1 MNSPKNQPNELH
13 GNFKQILLAKYKQPL
28 KPKQENH
35 NHSHNK
41 FFGFLHKQK
50 DSHIPLR
57 TSSPIADRKNKKK
70 EKQLKDHKH
79 NHKEHQHR
87 NAIWQSDKIAPLVQ
101 SKWIVEHIDYPNHA
115 NRIDTD
121 SNVNIT
127 KIQRNQN
134 VNVPQFRRFG
144 DTNILRNQKKP
155 LLTKLIN
162 EIPTADNIYRYLQSK
177 NATNAENGV
186 TTKSPLPHAA
196 SNAKDTGFSSMDG
209 DQTSSLYSQ
218 FNSRQ
223 YVNVNQHQNRIRSNN
238 VNVASPAT
246 SPSNNRVRPLNN
258 KNFDRSPNISSSNS
272 NSSDIN
278 SLDSMEH
285 EIIHSKNNNQQSD
298 SMSYLGPF
306 NFRQLLRPTQ
316 GPTDSLRKRKG
327 INLSLTPPPLQ
338 KGKI

>member
-1 MNSPKNQPNELH
+1 MNSPKNNPNELH
-13 GNFKQILLAKYKQPL
+13 GNFKQYLLTKYKQPL

-35 NHSHNK
+35 SQSHNK

-50 DSHIPLR
+50 ESHIPLR
-57 TSSPIADRKNKKK
+57 ISSPIADRKNKKK
-70 EKQLKDHKH
+70 EKQIKDHKY
-79 NHKEHQHR
+79 KEHHHR
-87 NAIWQSDKIAPLVQ
+87 NTIWQSDKIAPLVQ
-101 SKWIVEHIDYPNHA
+101 SKWIVEHIDYPNNA
-115 NRIDTD
+115 NHTANDA
-121 SNVNIT
+121 NINIS
-127 KIQRNQN
+127 KVQRNQN
-134 VNVPQFRRFG
+134 AQMPQYRRFG
-144 DTNILRNQKKP
+144 DTNILRNHKKP

-177 NATNAENGV
+177 NATNIENGASV
-186 TTKSPLPHAA
+186 KPPSP

-209 DQTSSLYSQ
+209 DQSSSTYLQ

-223 YVNVNQHQNRIRSNN
+223 YVNVNQHQNRIRSNGI
-238 VNVASPAT
+238 VASPAS
-246 SPSNNRVRPLNN
+246 SPSNNRGMARPLNN
-258 KNFDRSPNISSSNS
+258 KNSDRSSNVSSSNS

-285 EIIHSKNNNQQSD
+285 EIIHSKNNNSQSD
-298 SMSYLGPF
+298 SYLGPF

-338 KGKI
+338 KGKV